1 MRKRQQ
7 GRRGRGRLRIETAIW
22 ETRRRQ
28 TFSPLPLPLPTNSNN
43 KGTNERRGDG
53 KKGGDDGE
61 NKPPHPI
68 QRVLLLLCYN
78 IQTGLHLFLS
88 LRHKS
93 PSPLAQEVEREK
105 GKKKGVLY
113 RTLAIRKS
121 CVGDAL
127 FLRELGNCI
136 PPKILLGVKGL
147 LALCGRPLGRRRP
160 VPAPRGHDAGQRR
173 RGREVQLAPRPGGGA
188 RRHGAGERGDQPQP
202 HLPAAGAALGRRQQ
216 LQQQQQL
223 QAVLRLHRRRRRRR
237 RQRRLCSSVRSGG
250 GRRRC
255 SAGSSRG
262 TRRDG
267 LERLQDAEGQGD
279 AQEEHREPE
288 PLSQDGQD
296 KNQEIQV
303 RERM

>member
-105 GKKKGVLY
+105 GKKKGGFVSHIGNKEKLCRRCTFSSRVGKLHSAKNPVGGKRPP
-113 RTLAIRKS
+113 RTLWTSPRAAAT
-121 CVGDAL
+121 CA
-127 FLRELGNCI
+127 
-136 PPKILLGVKGL
+136 
-147 LALCGRPLGRRRP
+147 RP
-160 VPAPRGHDAGQRR
+160 
-173 RGREVQLAPRPGGGA
+173 
-188 RRHGAGERGDQPQP
+188 
-202 HLPAAGAALGRRQQ
+202 
-216 LQQQQQL
+216 
-223 QAVLRLHRRRRRRR
+223 
-237 RQRRLCSSVRSGG
+237 SG
-250 GRRRC
+250 
-255 SAGSSRG
+255 
-262 TRRDG
+262 
-267 LERLQDAEGQGD
+267 
-279 AQEEHREPE
+279 P
-288 PLSQDGQD
+288 
-296 KNQEIQV
+296 
-303 RERM
+303 